1 LADKGKDALD
11 DTKSRI
17 KKAIDAGVEAY
28 KEEKE
33 KAERGGKDSKISR
46 GLRPCFLN

>member
-33 KAERGGKDSKISR
+33 KAERGGKTVKYQGDL
-46 GLRPCFLN
+46 GHVF